1 LKKEVGE
8 ELDYLKR
15 TRLWFMNAVER
26 INEGDK
32 PLEKGLVQFLLNPFR
47 QVIVKFP
54 VYMDNGL
61 LKVFTGYMVQH
72 SNVYEPTKGGIRYAP
87 DLSLDLVT
95 ALAFDMTLK
104 CSVANLPYGGSK
116 GGVVCDPREMS
127 RAELDRLTRRY
138 AYEILPLIGPDSNV
152 PAPDLGTGSREMG
165 IIYDTYAMFNPGAPY
180 ASAVVTGKPLSLG
193 GSEGRMEATA
203 RGGTHIL
210 EEAVGKRQTNGLNS
224 LEGATV
230 VVQGFGKVGFNIADI
245 LYKEYGCKIIGI
257 ADSKGGIYS
266 PKGLVPND
274 VLDFKNSEKNTGNS
288 VVGYKGLEKLSQEQI
303 LTRSCDLLVPAAYE
317 TQITSK
323 FAKDIKAKAIL
334 ELANGSTTDLADKIL
349 LSKGVY
355 VLPDILSNTGGVTVS
370 YFEWLQN
377 KAGERWELEEVN
389 KKLRKRM
396 TNSYENVLEVAE
408 DYEAPLREA
417 AHIFAISRLAQV
429 ISDRG
434 IFP

>member
-1 LKKEVGE
+1 LEKEVGE
-8 ELDYLKR
+8 ELDYLR
-15 TRLWFMNAVER
+15 RIRLWFMNAVEH

-47 QVIVKFP
+47 QVIVEFP
-54 VYMDNGL
+54 IYMDNGL

-116 GGVVCDPREMS
+116 GGVVCNPREMS

-152 PAPDLGTGSREMG
+152 PAPDLGTGPREMG

-180 ASAVVTGKPLSLG
+180 VSAVVTGKPLSLG

-203 RGGTHIL
+203 RGGAYVL
-210 EEAVGKRQTNGLNS
+210 EEAVRKRQINGLNS

-230 VVQGFGKVGFNIADI
+230 IVQGFGKVGFNIADI

-274 VLDFKNSEKNTGNS
+274 VLDFKNSEKIR
-288 VVGYKGLEKLSQEQI
+288 V
-303 LTRSCDLLVPAAYE
+303 
-317 TQITSK
+317 TQ
-323 FAKDIKAKAIL
+323 
-334 ELANGSTTDLADKIL
+334 
-349 LSKGVY
+349 
-355 VLPDILSNTGGVTVS
+355 
-370 YFEWLQN
+370 
-377 KAGERWELEEVN
+377 
-389 KKLRKRM
+389 
-396 TNSYENVLEVAE
+396 
-408 DYEAPLREA
+408 
-417 AHIFAISRLAQV
+417 
-429 ISDRG
+429 
-434 IFP
+434 